1 MRLSTT
7 FRFTCCR
14 RAATL
19 AVIAVLGIGNRP
31 ASAQPPAASAQPP
44 ATTTAPVDQGFVDEK
59 AREAS
64 LPGATAVAPRLTV
77 PTISLADAVT
87 QTVNNQPQIK
97 LGIQSVAL
105 RTGSVQRERGAFD
118 WRLILVPNYEY
129 GNTALDPSVRGDEKN
144 RRLKF
149 QVVAAAFGSIN
160 RQLLDQI
167 NTLGPRPPRCPL
179 SFPGIGRDTLDPSA
193 FRITSIRGFE
203 DTLFTA
209 GPTLRKTINVF
220 RNNAACSEIVDPTPF
235 APTIYSALSDSNTN
249 IFQRMFGLATG
260 RNSLREMLNAAGFN
274 ESVITLEQTPHEV
287 LAVTQQL
294 AQAASAEAI
303 LSLLRLGVVPFDTVV
318 KSGRLD
324 ASVTRRLR
332 SGMTV
337 GAAMHFDSSLD
348 NFKDKSLDPN
358 FGGSGKPMFFRAN
371 ATGNISVP
379 LMRGRGIGTTANLRA
394 AQLSLSAETDRLRHT
409 MSEETFRVATAY
421 LNLIG
426 AQESVKSFEESMTRQ
441 NQIAQLTQRRIAAGD
456 LPAIETARTQ
466 ARSNSVAASLS
477 QARSTLVGA
486 RVALAEAMGVDAE
499 TIANAPLAA
508 ETFAMTMKALPA
520 LDALFATAAQSRLD
534 LRALGSLSAAAKIL
548 EEGALVNAKPRL
560 DLFAR
565 AGMGTFFDN
574 LQFFFNPDE
583 ANPIFTLL
591 PQEGPA
597 TVTQGAVRFSSPV
610 GFYRAMFQRKW
621 RPLWNV
627 SLTLDLPFANNRRR
641 GVLVEA
647 EAARMRAEVQD
658 RDLARVIREN
668 IVSEVNTLR
677 QRAEAI
683 QYGQTAVSA
692 SQQTVDG
699 AIARF
704 QTGDQTL
711 IDTLLSEE
719 DLTQD
724 RLALIQLWQSYVSEL
739 VRLRFETGTLVTFS
753 GISIAPDQMR
763 FDPSEF
769 VVR

>member
-1 MRLSTT
+1 MRAPSIVGRMFRGRARRPTSTLLA
-7 FRFTCCR
+7 F
-14 RAATL
+14 ATL
-19 AVIAVLGIGNRP
+19 YVVAGTA
-31 ASAQPPAASAQPP
+31 AAQPPPSSP
-44 ATTTAPVDQGFVDEK
+44 APAEQRVIDDK
-59 AREAS
+59 AREAIM
-64 LPGATAVAPRLTV
+64 PGATAVAPKLSV
-77 PTISLADAVT
+77 PTISLADAVA
-87 QTVNNQPQIK
+87 QTVTNQPQIK
-97 LGIQSVAL
+97 LGIQAVAT

-118 WRLILVPNYEY
+118 WRLILAPNYEY
-129 GNTALDPSVRGDEKN
+129 NNTALDPSVRGDEKN

-167 NTLGPRPPRCPL
+167 NSLGPRPPRCPL
-179 SFPGIGRDTLDPSA
+179 SFPGIGRDTLDPNA

-203 DTLFTA
+203 DTLFSA
-209 GPTLRKTINVF
+209 GPNLRKTINVF

-235 APTIYSALSDSNTN
+235 APTVYSTLSDPDTN

-260 RNSLREMLNAAGFN
+260 RNSLRELLTAAGFN

-303 LSLLRLGVVPFDTVV
+303 LSLHRLGVVPLDTVV

-324 ASVTRRLR
+324 ASVIRRLR

-358 FGGSGKPMFFRAN
+358 FGGSGKPMFFRSN

-379 LMRGRGIGTTANLRA
+379 LMRGRGIGATANERA

-409 MSEETFRVATAY
+409 IAEETFRTATAY

-426 AQESVKSFEESMTRQ
+426 AQESVKSFEESMVRQ

-456 LPAIETARTQ
+456 LAAVETARTQ
-466 ARSNSVAASLS
+466 ARSNAVATSLS
-477 QARSTLVGA
+477 QARSTVVGA
-486 RVALAEAMGVDAE
+486 RVALAEAMGVDAD

-508 ETFAMTMKALPA
+508 EGFAMTPKTIPA
-520 LDALFATAAQSRLD
+520 LDALFATAVQSRLD
-534 LRALGSLSAAAKIL
+534 ARALGSLRAAAKIL

-583 ANPIFTLL
+583 VNPVFTLL
-591 PQEGPA
+591 PQDGPPA
-597 TVTQGAVRFSSPV
+597 VTSGAVRFSSPI
-610 GFYRAMFQRKW
+610 GFYRAMFTRKW

-627 SLTLDLPFANNRRR
+627 SLTLDLPFKNNRLR
-641 GVLVEA
+641 GAVVQA
-647 EAARMRAEVQD
+647 EAALTRAEVQE
-658 RDLARVIREN
+658 RDLLRVIREN
-668 IVSEVNTLR
+668 VVSEVESLKKE
-677 QRAEAI
+677 AESI
-683 QYGQTAVSA
+683 QLAQTALAA
-692 SQQTVDG
+692 SLQTVDG
-699 AIARF
+699 AIARY

-711 IDTLLSEE
+711 IDTLLAEE

-724 RLALIQLWQSYVSEL
+724 RLALVRLWQQYLSDL
-739 VRLRFETGTLVTFS
+739 VRLRFETGTLVSFT
-753 GISIAPDQMR
+753 GTTVTPDQLR